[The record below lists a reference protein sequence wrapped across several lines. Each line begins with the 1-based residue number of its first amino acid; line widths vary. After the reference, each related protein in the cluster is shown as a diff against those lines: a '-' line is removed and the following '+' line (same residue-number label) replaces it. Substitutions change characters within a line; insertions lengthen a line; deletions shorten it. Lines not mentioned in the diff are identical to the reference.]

1 MRLGLAMIV
10 SASLAGCMSASSG
23 SGSGLQSR
31 ESGSCVIGGCSD
43 ELCADQPQIS
53 PCIWYDDFVC
63 YRTATCGRQS
73 DGTCGWISTPELTSC
88 LAMHP
93 R

>member
-10 SASLAGCMSASSG
+10 SASLAGCMSASSW